1 MTEQTEKCPVTY
13 SQQAETY
20 DCSVCGFWTQDGNR
34 MVTHL
39 FIEHSYNPPT
49 AANLVS
55 AACPYEPASDIDK
68 IDTVQG
74 AFEFL
79 AALLESYEMLYPES
93 FTKVYQKAARYN
105 LLFQTKNGPIF
116 RIKIEKM
123 R

>member
-1 MTEQTEKCPVTY
+1 MTEQNQRCAVTY
-13 SQQAETY
+13 DKSKDLYECA
-20 DCSVCGFWTQDGNR
+20 DCGFQTEDGNR

-39 FIEHSYNPPT
+39 FIDHSYNPPT
-49 AANLVS
+49 ASNIVH
-55 AACPYEPASDIDK
+55 AACPYEIVDMEK
-68 IDTVQG
+68 IDTVQS

-79 AALLESYEMLYPES
+79 AALLESHEMLYPES